1 MGISNILV
9 FTIFS
14 NYPWPQ
20 QSTFSPG
27 SRKDLASRYLGVCVP
42 HHCVGLRRQTLGSEI
57 DPSVGGKRL
66 LLRQM
71 VSKVFH
77 LEHGMSF
84 FVLFS
89 LVIGMKSKGPRM

>member
-20 QSTFSPG
+20 QLTFSPG
-27 SRKDLASRYLGVCVP
+27 SRKGLASRYLGVCVP

-77 LEHGMSF
+77 SEHGMSF

-89 LVIGMKSKGPRM
+89 FVIGMKSKGPRM